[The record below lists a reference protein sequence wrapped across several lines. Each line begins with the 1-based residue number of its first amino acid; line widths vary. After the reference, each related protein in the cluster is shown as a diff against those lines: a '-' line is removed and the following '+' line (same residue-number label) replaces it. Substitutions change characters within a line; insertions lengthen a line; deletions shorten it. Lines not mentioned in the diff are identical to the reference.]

1 MVNYN
6 KFMNKKNIFRNRI
19 PCYNQQKK
27 HQGIC
32 IFPRTGEENCMKNNE
47 WEEFMKIGV
56 FCLLALILCLNSS
69 AAEFF
74 LSEVRKE
81 LNLVEDGAWM
91 EAIGDPLDLRTLPE
105 GLVWNKADFPTRNL
119 FRKLNSADPKWAY
132 STLPPEQYFNSDG
145 SLKVNQKRSIWYK
158 REVTIPPEL
167 LKNHTVHLVLG
178 GASFKSGVI
187 INGKSAGES
196 MLCTL
201 PLEFNV
207 TNYLKPGKNEIVI
220 AATVR
225 EGLLDLKN
233 RIYLAPSNGG
243 ELGVRGPVRL
253 EFRPMTAIEDVF
265 LKTSV
270 KNKEIEV
277 ILTLRNSGTA
287 ESEVIPEIRIRSD
300 RDRKQINTFFSG
312 TPVRIAPGKSKIVT
326 LKKKWIAPILWSP
339 ESPELYLAELSLRQ
353 GDRVIDRFCRE
364 FGFREFSIRGKDFL
378 LNGKRIV
385 LLRNSTLYGLR
396 TQEHLQVAGMEV
408 LRTSHK
414 VNSIRQHLG
423 TSNQDMIY
431 RANRSGMLMMPES
444 AYSWKGRFPVEKA
457 QFWLPGVLEYYK
469 AWVRHFR
476 NEPSVVIYNL
486 TNETFW
492 ASRSPEDMAVT
503 KKIVDTVR
511 AEDPTRPLQG
521 DGDNSWGGQ
530 LDIINIHYP
539 EGQAGT
545 LRLKYTNSGIIIPN
559 DFDWLTPKGGKGWN
573 TDFQWD
579 RPLFFG
585 EFGLGLS
592 NDNYS
597 SVVGDEYY
605 SWTKWE
611 NREMAERNDGIP
623 SHSEQNPFMEYLKQR
638 IVHLRHAG
646 VAGLNPWAGYFPHV
660 LKMTQVAPL
669 DYHANASSG
678 ELFRRNVAAFNDS
691 NAGYSIDKIRFALY
705 LGKDPVFSGEKK
717 IFLKTGRK
725 WSGTLEIP
733 LPETKTLL
741 KGRLIVRAIWNRGKT
756 EVELDR
762 FEQDLNIIPHQDLS
776 TLCGEI
782 AILDPK
788 GTLNS
793 LRSAWNLQTA
803 QVLSQMEIP
812 AGKKLIVIARDAWSA
827 DQNQKLDSFME
838 NGGVVLLLPQ
848 KEWKPWRVELPERD
862 PIHAATLSWTGK
874 KSHPALKGLDDSFF
888 QYWRNDNVIS
898 KETFYRPVQG
908 AAVALLNCGGRF
920 GLQWSP
926 LLEIP
931 IGKGAL
937 IATTLEFEKP
947 DPAAQLLL
955 ANLIRYSCE
964 RKAEERVSLN
974 LLAGKNRALKEAIGL
989 SCVRHSE
996 GIGKQGPI
1004 LMDASAD
1011 WKPQVVESLLRAGRT
1026 LWLHGV
1032 TPDTLNKLKGLLP
1045 EGITAEK
1052 APKGI
1057 LAPEVIT
1064 TDPLTDGIT
1073 AFDLAWYRRSW
1084 MSNKTLFENAIP
1096 NALPGSWILKSKYYA
1111 GDALKLTTPAF
1122 LMKIPVGSGTLLL
1135 DTLEWEKALGKEPQK
1150 ALRVLSTILGNLDCA
1165 FQFRPKVSY
1174 RYGSVDL
1181 RPFANMGFMDSKR
1194 GDGVGGWTDDGRSD
1208 MRFFLINHAG
1218 TGNGEEDGMAV
1229 DEETF
1234 PELVRFH
1241 DVPFR
1246 LIDPKKNNGRSVLSF
1261 GSAKVPSIRMRETGA
1276 IPVHAK
1282 ADFLWLLHATAWG
1295 GDRMKA
1301 AEYEVTYEDGTRTTF
1316 PVVNFVDVGDWFHM
1330 QQYSN
1335 CKIAWTGKNLIS
1347 DSVGLFMAPW
1357 KNPHPE
1363 KAIREL
1369 RIKAGLSDCA
1379 YVLVAIATAT
1389 KETENSSNGLR
1400 KQVYAQFDFSKDPSS
1415 SLELLP
1421 HKKSPEKVD
1430 SGIRTGKG
1438 TFLLYRPTP
1447 PLREMLKKPFG
1458 IVLEFTATDKPDG
1471 YCAGLFEPSSFR
1483 ITLNRYSM
1491 KFTVE
1496 TFDQAGKRVYFS
1508 SRDPVT
1514 LNKRVRFELRADG
1527 RRMILYRD
1535 GKLDTIKEL
1544 PLPMKDLR
1552 TLRFGVAGG
1561 KEYNFN
1567 GIFHSAELY
1576 AIQP

>member
-1 MVNYN
+1 M
-6 KFMNKKNIFRNRI
+6 
-19 PCYNQQKK
+19 
-27 HQGIC
+27 GILK
-32 IFPRTGEENCMKNNE
+32 IWPKTTIELIYGGTMKNY
-47 WEEFMKIGV
+47 F
-56 FCLLALILCLNSS
+56 FCLAAVICLTVSG
-69 AAEFF
+69 AEFF
-74 LSEVRKE
+74 LSSPREE
-81 LNLVEDGAWM
+81 LNLVEEGAWQ
-91 EAIGDPLDLRTLPE
+91 EAIGDPIDLRRIPE
-105 GLVWNKADFPTRNL
+105 NLVWSKAVFPTKSIS
-119 FRKLNSADPKWAY
+119 RKLNSADPKWAY

-145 SLKVNQKRSIWYK
+145 SLKVKQKRSIWYK
-158 REVTIPPEL
+158 REIAVPAEL
-167 LKNHTVHLVLG
+167 LKDHTAHLVLG

-187 INGKSAGES
+187 INGKCAGES
-196 MLCTL
+196 LLCTL
-201 PLEFNV
+201 PLDFNV
-207 TNYLKPGKNEIVI
+207 TKFLKPGKNEIVI

-233 RIYLAPSNGG
+233 RVYLAPSNGG

-253 EFRPMTAIEDVF
+253 EFRPLTAIEDVF

-270 KNKEIEV
+270 KNKQIEL
-277 ILTLRNSGTA
+277 ILTLRNSGTS
-287 ESEVIPEIRIRSD
+287 ETEVIPEVRIRSD
-300 RDRKQINTFFSG
+300 RDWKQVNAVFSG
-312 TPVRIAPGKSKIVT
+312 APVRIAPGKSAVATIRKN
-326 LKKKWIAPILWSP
+326 WIAPILWSP
-339 ESPELYLAELSLRQ
+339 ESPELYLADISLRK
-353 GDRVIDRFCRE
+353 GDRTIDRFCRE

-385 LLRNSTLYGLR
+385 LLRNSTLSGLR
-396 TQEHLQVAGMEV
+396 TQEYQQEAGLEV

-431 RANRSGMLMMPES
+431 RANRTGMLMMPES
-444 AYSWKGRFPVEKA
+444 AYSWKGRFPMEKA

-503 KKIVDTVR
+503 KKMVETIR

-521 DGDNSWGGQ
+521 DGDNSWGDQ

-573 TDFQWD
+573 SNFLWD
-579 RPLFFG
+579 RPLFLG

-605 SWTKWE
+605 TWTKWE

-623 SHSEQNPFMEYLKQR
+623 AHSEQNPFMEYLKKR

-646 VAGLNPWAGYFPHV
+646 VAGLNPWGGYFPHV

-678 ELFRRNVAAFNDS
+678 ELFRRKIAVFNDT
-691 NAGYSIDKIRFALY
+691 NTGNSIDKIRYALY
-705 LGKDPVFSGEKK
+705 IGKDPVFSGEKK
-717 IFLKTGRK
+717 IFLRTGRK

-741 KGRLIVRAIWNRGKT
+741 KGRLIVRALWNRGKT
-756 EVELDR
+756 EVEFDR
-762 FEQDLNIIPHQDLS
+762 FEQELNIIPKQDLS
-776 TLCGEI
+776 ALRNEI

-788 GTLNS
+788 GTLNG
-793 LRSAWNLQTA
+793 LRDTLNLTKA
-803 QVLSQMEIP
+803 ASFSGMEIP
-812 AGKKLIVIARDAWSA
+812 SGKKVVVVSRDAWSA
-827 DQNQKLDSFME
+827 GQNKALDRFLE
-838 NGGVVLLLPQ
+838 NGGVVLLFPQ
-848 KEWKPWRVELPERD
+848 KGWKPWRVELPERD
-862 PIHAATLSWTGK
+862 PLHAATLSWTGK

-898 KETFYRPVQG
+898 METFYRPVQG
-908 AAVALLNCGGRF
+908 AAIALLNCGGRF

-947 DPAAQLLL
+947 DPGAQLLL
-955 ANLIRYSCE
+955 ANLIRYGCE
-964 RKAEERVSLN
+964 RKAKERVSLN
-974 LLAGKNRALKEAIGL
+974 LLAGKNQALKEAIEL

-1004 LMDASAD
+1004 LMDASALGN
-1011 WKPQVVESLLRAGRT
+1011 PQELRSVLRAGRT
-1026 LWLHGV
+1026 LWIHGI
-1032 TPDTLNKLKGLLP
+1032 TPDTLGKLKGLLP
-1045 EGITAEK
+1045 EGITAEP

-1057 LAPEVIT
+1057 LAPEPIVA
-1064 TDPLTDGIT
+1064 DPLTDGIS

-1084 MSNKTLFENAIP
+1084 MTNKSLFENATP
-1096 NALPGSWILKSKYYA
+1096 TGKPGSWILKSKYYA

-1122 LMKIPVGSGTLLL
+1122 LMKIPVENGTLLL
-1135 DTLEWEKALGKEPQK
+1135 DTLEWENILGKEPQK

-1246 LIDPKKNNGRSVLSF
+1246 LIDPKKNNGHSVLSF
-1261 GSAKVPSIRMRETGA
+1261 GSAKVPSIRMRETKA
-1276 IPVHAK
+1276 VPVHAK
-1282 ADFLWLLHATAWG
+1282 ADLLWLLHATAWG

-1301 AEYEVTYEDGTRTTF
+1301 AEYEITYEDGTRTTF
-1316 PVVNFVDVGDWFHM
+1316 PVVNFVNVGDWFHM

-1347 DSVGLFMAPW
+1347 SSVGLFMAPW
-1357 KNPHPE
+1357 ENPHPE
-1363 KAIREL
+1363 KVIREL

-1379 YVLVAIATAT
+1379 YVLVAITTAA
-1389 KETENSSNGLR
+1389 KETGNSSDGLR
-1400 KQVYAQFDFSKDPSS
+1400 KQVYAQFDFSKEPSS
-1415 SLELLP
+1415 ALELLP
-1421 HKKSPEKVD
+1421 HKKPPEKVR

-1438 TFLLYRPTP
+1438 TYLLYRPSK

-1483 ITLNRYSM
+1483 ITLNRHSM

-1514 LNKRVRFELRADG
+1514 LNQRVKFELRADG

-1535 GKLDTIKEL
+1535 GKLDTIKDL

-1561 KEYNFN
+1561 KDYNFN